1 MDRVCIFIDGSNLY
15 RSMKAQCA
23 RTDLDFGA
31 FAQELVGSSRR
42 LVRTYYYTAMVRDDK
57 TRMQKQQRFLDRL
70 RMTPY
75 FEVRLGRLEP
85 RGGTYVEKGVDVQ
98 IAVNMLSM
106 AFRRVYDTA
115 ILVSC
120 DGDFADAVQ
129 AVQDLGLHVEVA
141 CFRKAYRL
149 KQVADKV
156 ILLNTQALE
165 GLWLTP

>member
-98 IAVNMLSM
+98 IAVRLRD
-106 AFRRVYDTA
+106 AA
-115 ILVSC
+115 
-120 DGDFADAVQ
+120 GADAESEAKRRRCRRTPCGPRHRDGVS
-129 AVQDLGLHVEVA
+129 GL
-141 CFRKAYRL
+141 CG
-149 KQVADKV
+149 
-156 ILLNTQALE
+156 T
-165 GLWLTP
+165 T